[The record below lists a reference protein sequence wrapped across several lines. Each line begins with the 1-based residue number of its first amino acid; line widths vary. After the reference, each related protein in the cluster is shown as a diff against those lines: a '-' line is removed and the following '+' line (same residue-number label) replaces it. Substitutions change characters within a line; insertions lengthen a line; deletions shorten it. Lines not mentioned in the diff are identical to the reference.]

1 MKKIYSLI
9 ALVALS
15 SAAIAQTVKVT
26 FRVNMQNV
34 AVGPKGIRIA
44 GDLQA
49 DAGIGSNWTPGATGN
64 TLTATGSGYVY
75 SIQLTLKAS
84 TSYEY
89 KYINGDAWG
98 MPDESTNRKL
108 TTGTTDQV
116 LNVYCFNDVTGDCAA
131 PKTGTQRVV
140 FQVEM
145 KNEDVSAD
153 GVRVAGNYQKAA
165 GIQETTLRNVLKLER
180 FTLW

>member
-84 TSYEY
+84 TSYSY

-98 MPDESTNRKL
+98 MPDESSDRKL
-108 TTGTTDQV
+108 TTGTSDQV
-116 LNVYCFNDVTGDCAA
+116 LDVYCFNDMTGDCAA
-131 PKTGTQRVV
+131 PKAGTQRVV

-145 KNEDVSAD
+145 
-153 GVRVAGNYQKAA
+153 
-165 GIQETTLRNVLKLER
+165 
-180 FTLW
+180 

>member
-1 MKKIYSLI
+1 MFVFLTNFYSFVLNFKINLMKKIYSLI

-75 SIQLTLKAS
+75 SI
-84 TSYEY
+84 
-89 KYINGDAWG
+89 
-98 MPDESTNRKL
+98 
-108 TTGTTDQV
+108 
-116 LNVYCFNDVTGDCAA
+116 
-131 PKTGTQRVV
+131 
-140 FQVEM
+140 
-145 KNEDVSAD
+145 VS
-153 GVRVAGNYQKAA
+153 
-165 GIQETTLRNVLKLER
+165 
-180 FTLW
+180 

>member
-9 ALVALS
+9 ALAALS
-15 SAAIAQTVKVT
+15 TAAFAQTVKVT

-44 GDLQA
+44 GDLQS
-49 DAGIGSNWTPGATGN
+49 DAGIGSNWSPGVTGN
-64 TLTATGSGYVY
+64 ELTATGSGYVY

-89 KYINGDAWG
+89 KYINGNAWG
-98 MPDESTNRKL
+98 MPDESFNRKL
-108 TTGTTDQV
+108 TTGTADQV
-116 LNVYCFNDVTGDCAA
+116 LDVYCFNDASADCSA
-131 PKTGTQRVV
+131 PPSGTQRVV
-140 FQVEM
+140 FQVNM

-153 GVRVAGNYQKAA
+153 GVRVAGNYQNQS
-165 GIQETTLRNVLKLER
+165 GNGFRLDTL
-180 FTLW
+180 

>member
-64 TLTATGSGYVY
+64 TLTATGSGYV
-75 SIQLTLKAS
+75 
-84 TSYEY
+84 
-89 KYINGDAWG
+89 
-98 MPDESTNRKL
+98 
-108 TTGTTDQV
+108 
-116 LNVYCFNDVTGDCAA
+116 
-131 PKTGTQRVV
+131 
-140 FQVEM
+140 
-145 KNEDVSAD
+145 
-153 GVRVAGNYQKAA
+153 
-165 GIQETTLRNVLKLER
+165 
-180 FTLW
+180 